1 MRSIYRHLT
10 LRTRIIISFVLLM
23 VAVMGFIV
31 AAEQLDYDE
40 LRAYVISKSLHS
52 EMHRL
57 EAEMA
62 NGTRPTL
69 PDGSQLYD
77 ATTVPAALRSY
88 TPGYYS
94 AKHPD
99 VWHML
104 VFDRDG
110 QRYYLRQDAKRYQY
124 LEHVIDAYALVVI
137 VSCILCAFWI
147 GRLTAARVIAP
158 ITRLADAV
166 ERKEM
171 PFPFQDARDEIGV
184 LARAFAQHSDEAQQF
199 LQRERCF
206 VGDASHELR
215 TPLAIIAGAAETIV
229 HQLPDDSH
237 LHSSAER
244 IMRTTQE
251 MQRQLTCLLLL
262 SRDPHRLEKE
272 DVALRPLIEECISR
286 CPPWLANKPVV
297 VVLDAPQDP
306 RVHTNA
312 ELARSVAWNLL
323 RNACQY
329 TDEGQI
335 HISVQDTTLVIA
347 DTGPGLPSSI
357 DPQQFQRFTPSAR
370 QSGEGL
376 GLSIVQRIVEHL
388 GWHMAVE
395 SSEHGCRFT
404 LDMSAAQAPGATTP
418 CNSGKS

>member
-52 EMHRL
+52 EMQRL

-99 VWHML
+99 VWHLL

-137 VSCILCAFWI
+137 LSCILCAFWI

-184 LARAFAQHSDEAQQF
+184 LARAFAQHSDEAEQF

-229 HQLPDDSH
+229 HQLPADSH
-237 LHSSAER
+237 LRASGER

-262 SRDPHRLEKE
+262 SRDPQRLEKE
-272 DVALRPLIEECISR
+272 EVALRPLIEECIAR
-286 CPPWLANKPVV
+286 CPPWLANKPVA
-297 VVLDAPQDP
+297 VVLDAPHDP
-306 RVHTNA
+306 RLHTNA
-312 ELARSVAWNLL
+312 ELARSVVWNLL

-329 TDEGQI
+329 TDEGKI
-335 HISVQDTTLVIA
+335 HISVQHTTLVIA
-347 DTGPGLPSSI
+347 DTGPGLPPSV
-357 DPQQFQRFTPSAR
+357 DPQQFQRFTPSVR

-395 SSEHGCRFT
+395 SSEDGCRFT
-404 LDMSAAQAPGATTP
+404 LDMSATQ
-418 CNSGKS
+418 

>member
-1 MRSIYRHLT
+1 MRSIYRHPT

-57 EAEMA
+57 EVEMA
-62 NGTRPTL
+62 NGTLPTP

-77 ATTVPAALRSY
+77 ATTAPAALRSY

-137 VSCILCAFWI
+137 LSCILCAFWI

-184 LARAFAQHSDEAQQF
+184 LARAFAQHSDEAQRF

-237 LHSSAER
+237 LHASAER

-272 DVALRPLIEECISR
+272 EVALRPLIEACIAR

-297 VVLDAPQDP
+297 VVLDAPLDP

-312 ELARSVAWNLL
+312 ELARSVVWNLL

-335 HISVQDTTLVIA
+335 HIRVQHTTLVIA

-357 DPQQFQRFTPSAR
+357 DPRQFQRFTPSAR

-395 SSEHGCRFT
+395 SSAHGCRFT
-404 LDMSAAQAPGATTP
+404 LDMSAA
-418 CNSGKS
+418 